1 MGTLTKYNALVGE
14 LEPYTPSRLALQK
27 ALADMKISDWDS
39 EYNAN
44 TDQRTIAI
52 AAIKVLKRMIVLTND
67 TLGKSSQGYSVEKLE
82 KRIKDLCNENG
93 LDVSDFV
100 EVSSMARINGTFRYT
115 ALPLEATRNE
125 ATGFYTDDDA
135 PVWVKGCECQV
146 EKFIPAKQRLGTDG
160 QMYSYTFDV
169 FLPSYFEG
177 DLSIGARVEVTLE
190 RGGVDEFTI
199 SGIDDTNPKYIEIW
213 G

>member
-27 ALADMKISDWDS
+27 ALADVKISDWDS
-39 EYNAN
+39 EYNAD

-100 EVSSMARINGTFRYT
+100 EVSSITDGSNLWHGITELSDT
-115 ALPLEATRNE
+115 PLC
-125 ATGFYTDDDA
+125 
-135 PVWVKGCECQV
+135 PL
-146 EKFIPAKQRLGTDG
+146 KQRGMKQRD
-160 QMYSYTFDV
+160 
-169 FLPSYFEG
+169 
-177 DLSIGARVEVTLE
+177 
-190 RGGVDEFTI
+190 FTRTMMRPC
-199 SGIDDTNPKYIEIW
+199 G
-213 G
+213 

>member
-1 MGTLTKYNALVGE
+1 MAIVRWSVSALYS
-14 LEPYTPSRLALQK
+14 L
-27 ALADMKISDWDS
+27 
-39 EYNAN
+39 
-44 TDQRTIAI
+44 
-52 AAIKVLKRMIVLTND
+52 
-67 TLGKSSQGYSVEKLE
+67 SQSLIFTSASAFCK
-82 KRIKDLCNENG
+82 
-93 LDVSDFV
+93 
-100 EVSSMARINGTFRYT
+100 
-115 ALPLEATRNE
+115 ATRDE

>member
-27 ALADMKISDWDS
+27 ALADVKISDW
-39 EYNAN
+39 
-44 TDQRTIAI
+44 
-52 AAIKVLKRMIVLTND
+52 
-67 TLGKSSQGYSVEKLE
+67 
-82 KRIKDLCNENG
+82 
-93 LDVSDFV
+93 
-100 EVSSMARINGTFRYT
+100 
-115 ALPLEATRNE
+115 
-125 ATGFYTDDDA
+125 
-135 PVWVKGCECQV
+135 V

>member
-1 MGTLTKYNALVGE
+1 
-14 LEPYTPSRLALQK
+14 
-27 ALADMKISDWDS
+27 MKISDWDS

-93 LDVSDFV
+93 LDVSDLSKFLPLRTALICGD
-100 EVSSMARINGTFRYT
+100 MARINGTFRYT

-169 FLPSYFEG
+169 FYHPTL
-177 DLSIGARVEVTLE
+177 RV
-190 RGGVDEFTI
+190 I
-199 SGIDDTNPKYIEIW
+199 
-213 G
+213 